1 MYRQKDLIAMTA
13 KDPPAAVAQF
23 IKVGIWGWH
32 FRLWIIRSRGMIGV
46 ISGRGRLG
54 GSMLALRKDERRR
67 KDELVGGS
75 GNG

>member
-1 MYRQKDLIAMTA
+1 
-13 KDPPAAVAQF
+13 
-23 IKVGIWGWH
+23 
-32 FRLWIIRSRGMIGV
+32 MIGV

-75 GNG
+75 ENG